1 MLEGMLRRL
10 KRNNLVLMKHDKK
23 NELSTTYEPQLYK
36 VKDKKGN
43 QVVVSNNN
51 NPARVLRRNTAEV
64 KQYHSTYKQP
74 NNTKAK
80 KKDVTPTL
88 ARKDTAVDPGVH
100 IFSAPIFISHQKFLL
115 KNLLYRSLLLLATSK
130 ILLPLLLC
138 NHFYHKT
145 FIYNAL

>member
-88 ARKDTAVDPGVH
+88 VRKDTAVDPGSTDFH
-100 IFSAPIFISHQKFLL
+100 MEGASRRYLQRNPKAPDRM
-115 KNLLYRSLLLLATSK
+115 NL
-130 ILLPLLLC
+130 
-138 NHFYHKT
+138 
-145 FIYNAL
+145 